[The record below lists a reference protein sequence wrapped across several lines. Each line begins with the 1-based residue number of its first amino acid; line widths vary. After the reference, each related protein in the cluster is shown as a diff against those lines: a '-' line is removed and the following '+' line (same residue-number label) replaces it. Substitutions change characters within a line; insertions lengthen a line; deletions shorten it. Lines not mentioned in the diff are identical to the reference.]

1 MCHDKN
7 YDVLSLLI
15 SILAGIGFAIIAFIN
30 FITSFL
36 IAPWIA
42 IGLAG
47 FSLLVLTIVGSS
59 LLRQDPSID
68 KCVRQCGKRLLVA
81 ALALFAGSVI
91 SILFALTNLLILV
104 VLVFLVA
111 TFFVYTVISLYS
123 FLTCVLKDQNCQK

>member
-7 YDVLSLLI
+7 YDVLTLLI
-15 SILAGIGFAIIAFIN
+15 SILAGIGFAVIAFIN

-42 IGLAG
+42 IGLSG
-47 FSLLVLTIVGSS
+47 FSLFALIIAGSS
-59 LLRQDPSID
+59 LLRQDHAFD
-68 KCVRQCGKRLLVA
+68 KCVRQCGKRLLIA
-81 ALALFAGSVI
+81 ALALFAVSVV

-111 TFFVYTVISLYS
+111 ALFVYTLISLYS
-123 FLTCVLKDQNCQK
+123 FLACLIRERHCKE